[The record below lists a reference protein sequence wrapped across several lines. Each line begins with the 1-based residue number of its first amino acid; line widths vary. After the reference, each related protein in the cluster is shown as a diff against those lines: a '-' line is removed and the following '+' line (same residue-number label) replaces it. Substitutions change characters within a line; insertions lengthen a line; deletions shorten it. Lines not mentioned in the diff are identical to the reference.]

1 MKKQLLE
8 KAKHIIRTTNT
19 VFAFVSEDET
29 LLSDAKGIG
38 FAAELCNQKK
48 DLSNGCVADKIVGKA
63 AALLF
68 VYLGV
73 KCVYADVMS
82 EGAEL
87 VFKEF
92 GIEYSFGTKTKN
104 IINRKGDGLCPMENA
119 VINIGTPEKALLA
132 VNDTLQKLKSK

>member
-1 MKKQLLE
+1 MQRELGLQQS
-8 KAKHIIRTTNT
+8 
-19 VFAFVSEDET
+19 FAI
-29 LLSDAKGIG
+29 K
-38 FAAELCNQKK
+38 KK